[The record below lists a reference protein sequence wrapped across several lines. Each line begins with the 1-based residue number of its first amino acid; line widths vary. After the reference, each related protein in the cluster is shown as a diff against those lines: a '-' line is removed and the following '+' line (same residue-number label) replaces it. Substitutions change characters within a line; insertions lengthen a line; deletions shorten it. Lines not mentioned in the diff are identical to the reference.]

1 MKLFKKITQLSEFEK
16 DFKKLKK
23 KFRTL
28 DEDLKNFIKVQLK
41 LFHKLKLDNQG
52 IVEIAGLG
60 IDYPRIYKA
69 RKFACRYLKGK
80 GSKSGIRIIYA
91 YFDKED
97 KIEFIEIYFKGDK
110 ENEDR
115 ERIQKY
121 HKD

>member
-1 MKLFKKITQLSEFEK
+1 
-16 DFKKLKK
+16 
-23 KFRTL
+23 
-28 DEDLKNFIKVQLK
+28 NFIKVQLK

-69 RKFACRYLKGK
+69 RKFACRSLKGK

-115 ERIQKY
+115 NRLKKY
-121 HKD
+121 TKEKME